1 MPTGGCCRRRNG
13 FVLLTWVLRV
23 TRRAATGL
31 VTLMVSQVTGR
42 ALGGP
47 ATPLVA
53 VSGAVGGGATG
64 DVGGEGA
71 AGDVDGEGAAGDV
84 MGGGDV
90 DVGVAGGVPVGGAAG
105 TVPT

>member
-1 MPTGGCCRRRNG
+1 M
-13 FVLLTWVLRV
+13 LLTWVLRV

-31 VTLMVSQVTGR
+31 VTLLASEVTGW

-47 ATPLVA
+47 AAPVVA

-64 DVGGEGA
+64 GAGGEGA
-71 AGDVDGEGAAGDV
+71 AGDVDGEGAVGDV

-90 DVGVAGGVPVGGAAG
+90 DVGAVGGVPAGGAAG